1 MMQAVMNAF
10 ETRGFPVAMT
20 GEGARVMILEEP
32 LAFGIEEGTK
42 TVAHRVSYTEQRL
55 IDRGLGY
62 QVPKVD
68 HVPSGQLSLVIT
80 NVRHVRQRWSEGS
93 KPLEE
98 MLNKFIIGLGRAAR
112 RASNDHRDSSSLS
125 PSDSFMMRSISA
137 RTITSSISC
146 ASSGALDGCC
156 WMDFIA
162 GHCGCIWKRRHT
174 HHEGGAPLLAR
185 ESETGIA
192 LSSRL
197 AT

>member
-1 MMQAVMNAF
+1 MQAVMNAF

-112 RASNDHRDSSSLS
+112 RASNDHRRLIVAVAKRFLYDAVDQRPHDNLV
-125 PSDSFMMRSISA
+125 DQLREFW
-137 RTITSSISC
+137 RTRRLL
-146 ASSGALDGCC
+146 LDGFHSGTL
-156 WMDFIA
+156 WLHM
-162 GHCGCIWKRRHT
+162 
-174 HHEGGAPLLAR
+174 
-185 ESETGIA
+185 ETSPH
-192 LSSRL
+192 SSRGGR
-197 AT
+197 AASGT